1 MTDFAAGVTILD
13 RGSDQLAVHT
23 YPAPKPEAPLVVIWP
38 AMGTPARFYRRFAA
52 DLFAAGFAPVAVD
65 LRGNGSST
73 PRPSRSSRYG
83 YLDLAGDIGA
93 ALDTLKP
100 NGRKVFLLGHSL
112 GGQICVLHL
121 GLDNDSRVDG
131 LILVAVGLPHFR
143 QYPLRRAVGVLPLTQ
158 WISGVTAVL
167 RVWPGWG
174 FGGRQAAGVIR
185 DWGHTAR
192 TGRFKLRGVD
202 AEAALRS
209 VRTPVLAVTVDHDQ
223 LTPAATTHHLTAK
236 MPLAPVQRHH
246 YTEAEAGA
254 PLDHF
259 GWARAGA
266 PLAAV
271 IRDWAAKDDSR
282 SGGPEAASG

>member
-1 MTDFAAGVTILD
+1 MAEEFTAEISMID
-13 RGSDQLAVHT
+13 RGTDQLAVHT
-23 YPAPKPEAPLVVIWP
+23 FPAPDPVAPVVVIWP

-52 DLFAAGFAPVAVD
+52 ELFAAGFAPIAID

-73 PRPSRSSRYG
+73 PRPSRASRYG
-83 YLDLAGDIGA
+83 YLELAGDVGA
-93 ALDTLKP
+93 VLEALKLD
-100 NGRKVFLLGHSL
+100 GRRVYLLGHSL
-112 GGQICVLHL
+112 GGQACVLHL
-121 GLDNDSRVDG
+121 GLSGQPVDG

-143 QYPLRRAVGVLPLTQ
+143 QYRPRHAIGVLPMTQ
-158 WISGVTAVL
+158 WISGVSAVL

-202 AEAALRS
+202 AEAAVRS
-209 VRTPVLAVTVDHDQ
+209 ITTPVLAVTVDNDQ
-223 LTPAATTHHLTAK
+223 YTPPATTHHLTAK
-236 MPLAPVQRHH
+236 MPLAPVHHHH
-246 YTEAEAGA
+246 YTEVEAGG

-259 GWARAGA
+259 GWTRAGG

-271 IRDWAAKDDSR
+271 IAAWSAGASPP
-282 SGGPEAASG
+282 SGVHD